1 MTRGIISALASF
13 DADRALAVATSLNTA
28 VRREEALLI
37 AIDAILEN
45 QPDAADLESV
55 HGACKRLRTHEA
67 VDHVTAAIA
76 EYLTKRHSAQDTE
89 LIEPTFELFSDSLL
103 SVSDPIERCRVLC
116 LLYGLTATG
125 DYKVV
130 SDVRDRL
137 SEIIETAVN
146 DLEPGTS
153 RIDAGFRV
161 ARSLAE
167 HHPEDAKRYLT
178 DAESIRRNT
187 TLSSSSAEWTFQACL
202 RLAIRAFAGQL
213 GHGFDAKDDIARI
226 RRRIENLSSTSLRAH
241 LWSELAMHLYLQ
253 EHSDDGDR
261 IVSEHVIPLLSSMPD
276 GQTKQDTIVAISP
289 ALYRNQRTTRSI
301 YFDCLNTHQLDSAL
315 MECATFILEQHIPSD
330 PYENDDTGYSISYT
344 DAINVVELASA
355 IKQDGLVYVLIVAL
369 ADTLT
374 SHRFST
380 RFSEQQ
386 RTDIVLKVRELSN
399 TKFPDQ
405 DNIWH
410 DGYAIATDAQIL
422 RIERQSGRC
431 WDDVLNRARQIPNR
445 SDRAFVLAT
454 IAKVLPS
461 RESGRRDGIF
471 DEAIQVTNSIPCSYD
486 RLSRLSDLADM
497 MARKSKDLA
506 RKCLRS
512 AMSAFRR
519 TADDA
524 DQNVFRRLIDT
535 AFKIDPDFAASLV
548 SIADDDPARKVARH
562 DLGRRL
568 ETLKSRQAI
577 IDGPMAWDHAREE
590 EFDLS
595 YSAWLALG
603 SLNSGRA
610 HPAALDRLRPALQAA
625 GRYSLRRAYP
635 ILAWVI
641 ENAVQLL
648 GGTAKSRAG
657 IREVFEGAM
666 RATELAEVAGSSAS
680 VAVRSDTL
688 LLSAPLSQQS
698 IVVQV
703 GERDRAIEF
712 IEEWLSRA
720 AEEFVYIC
728 DQYFGPQ
735 QVDLLKV
742 IQSVVPGVE
751 VAVLTSHRCQEE
763 NKVKS
768 LSEAYRSGWQSIS
781 DQRPP
786 MVEIVVVGLEGSGM
800 SPIHDRCILTKEGG
814 ISLGTSWN
822 SLGERQD
829 SIISVL
835 SEGGVP
841 AYFQR
846 VTQYIRERRR
856 VHGMERLSYETV
868 TL

>member
-1 MTRGIISALASF
+1 MA
-13 DADRALAVATSLNTA
+13 
-28 VRREEALLI
+28 
-37 AIDAILEN
+37 
-45 QPDAADLESV
+45 
-55 HGACKRLRTHEA
+55 
-67 VDHVTAAIA
+67 
-76 EYLTKRHSAQDTE
+76 
-89 LIEPTFELFSDSLL
+89 
-103 SVSDPIERCRVLC
+103 
-116 LLYGLTATG
+116 
-125 DYKVV
+125 
-130 SDVRDRL
+130 
-137 SEIIETAVN
+137 
-146 DLEPGTS
+146 
-153 RIDAGFRV
+153 
-161 ARSLAE
+161 
-167 HHPEDAKRYLT
+167 
-178 DAESIRRNT
+178 
-187 TLSSSSAEWTFQACL
+187 
-202 RLAIRAFAGQL
+202 
-213 GHGFDAKDDIARI
+213 
-226 RRRIENLSSTSLRAH
+226 
-241 LWSELAMHLYLQ
+241 
-253 EHSDDGDR
+253 
-261 IVSEHVIPLLSSMPD
+261 
-276 GQTKQDTIVAISP
+276 
-289 ALYRNQRTTRSI
+289 
-301 YFDCLNTHQLDSAL
+301 
-315 MECATFILEQHIPSD
+315 CATFILEQHIPSD
-330 PYENDDTGYSISYT
+330 PYERDDTGYSISYP
-344 DAINVVELASA
+344 DAISVIELASE
-355 IKQDGLVYVLIVAL
+355 IKSDGLVYVLIVAL

-374 SHRFST
+374 SHSFST
-380 RFSEQQ
+380 KFSEQQ
-386 RTDIVLKVRELSN
+386 RTDIVLKVRDLSN
-399 TKFPDQ
+399 AKFPDH

-422 RIERQSGRC
+422 RIERKSGRC
-431 WDDVLNRARQIPNR
+431 WDEVLGRARQIPNR

-454 IAKVLPS
+454 IAQVLPP

-506 RKCLRS
+506 QRCLRS

-519 TADDA
+519 TAEDA
-524 DQNVFRRLIDT
+524 DQNVFRRVIDT

-548 SIADDDPARKVARH
+548 SMTDDDPARRIARH

-568 ETLKSRQAI
+568 ETLQSRQAI
-577 IDGPMAWDHAREE
+577 IDEPMAWDHAREK

-657 IREVFEGAM
+657 IREIFEGAM

-688 LLSAPLSQQS
+688 LLSAPLSQES
-698 IVVQV
+698 IFVQV

-712 IEEWLSRA
+712 IEQWLSRE

-735 QVDLLKV
+735 QVDLLKL

-751 VAVLTSHRCQEE
+751 VAVLTSHRCQKE
-763 NKVKS
+763 NRVKS
-768 LSEAYRSGWQSIS
+768 LSEAYRSWWQRIS

-814 ISLGTSWN
+814 VRLGASWN
-822 SLGERQD
+822 SLGVRQD
-829 SIISVL
+829 SDISVL
-835 SEGGVP
+835 SEGDFP
-841 AYFQR
+841 TYFQR
-846 VTQYIRERRR
+846 VTQFIRERRR